1 MDQVNGTR
9 ILTINSGSSSLKVA
23 LYAIGD
29 RETLIIGAEADRIGK
44 STAQLRV
51 TDGRGQQSIHPQ
63 ARLSN
68 QSEAFEA
75 AFEVLERQAP
85 GENFD
90 AIGHRIVHGGRRYVE
105 PQRITFELVAELR
118 ALVPMDPDHLPQAIN
133 DIEIVSRKY
142 PDVGQIACFDT
153 AFHRTM
159 PRVAQLCPLPAR
171 YFDQGILRYGFHGI
185 SYEYILSELRV
196 LDGRL
201 ADGRVVVA
209 HLGSG
214 ASMAAIRGGQSLDT
228 SMGFTPASGLLM
240 STRSG
245 DIDPGVLVHL
255 LSREGQNAETINT
268 LINKQAGLLGVSGIS
283 ADMQDLLAQ
292 EEANSNAADAIALF
306 CYRAKKYLAAYA
318 AVLGGLDIV
327 VFTAGIG
334 EHAPIIR
341 ERICMGLGFCGIQ
354 IDPARNRVNA
364 PVISTDDSRVKVRVV
379 KTNENLMLAR
389 HAARLLNQTKE
400 AQRSC

>member
-1 MDQVNGTR
+1 MKPSNGSR

-29 RETLIIGAEADRIGK
+29 RETLILGVEVDQIGK
-44 STAQLRV
+44 SASQFRV
-51 TDGRGQQSIHPQ
+51 THGRGQQPVDLQ
-63 ARLSN
+63 ARIAN
-68 QSEAFEA
+68 QNEAFDA
-75 AFEVLERQAP
+75 ALEVLQRQAL
-85 GENFD
+85 GENLD
-90 AIGHRIVHGGRRYVE
+90 AISHRIVHGGRRYVE
-105 PQRITFELVAELR
+105 PQLITPQLMAELR
-118 ALVPMDPDHLPQAIN
+118 ALVPIDPDHLPQAIM
-133 DIEIVSRKY
+133 DIENVNRKY
-142 PDVGQIACFDT
+142 PDVSQIACFDT

-159 PRVAQLCPLPAR
+159 PRVAQLCPLSAQ
-171 YFDQGILRYGFHGI
+171 YFDKGILRYGFHGI
-185 SYEYILSELRV
+185 SYEYVMSELRI
-196 LDGRL
+196 LDGDL
-201 ADGRVVVA
+201 ANGRVVVA
-209 HLGSG
+209 HLGNG
-214 ASMAAIRGGQSLDT
+214 ASMAAIRGGRSLDT

-240 STRSG
+240 GTRSG

-255 LSREGQNAETINT
+255 LALKNQSAEDISA

-334 EHAPIIR
+334 EHAPMIR
-341 ERICMGLGFCGIQ
+341 ERICTGLEFLGIQ
-354 IDPARNRVNA
+354 IDPDRNRLNA
-364 PVISTDDSRVKVRVV
+364 SVISSDDSRVKVRVV

-389 HAARLLNQTKE
+389 HAVRLLNQTKAAE
-400 AQRSC
+400 Y